1 MTQESTDK
9 PDLNA
14 IAILK
19 AIENRP
25 LTLKDLPYYTN
36 LSFEQ
41 AQATVQELWQK
52 GYLDRTTSNL
62 LHNIFPVLGRKRRQ
76 QEQIHPSET
85 QLNLT
90 SKGISSSIPLSP
102 LRVRG
107 DNTGIREEADFWR
120 LGRWIVFY

>member
-90 SKGISSSIPLSP
+90 SKGYFFLHPFITFKSQ
-102 LRVRG
+102 
-107 DNTGIREEADFWR
+107 
-120 LGRWIVFY
+120 GRQYRN